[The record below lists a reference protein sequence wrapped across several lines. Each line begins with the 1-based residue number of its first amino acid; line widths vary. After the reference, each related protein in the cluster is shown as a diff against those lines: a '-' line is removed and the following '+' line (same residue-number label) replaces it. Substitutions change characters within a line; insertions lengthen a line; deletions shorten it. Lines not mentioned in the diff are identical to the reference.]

1 MTRPK
6 LLVIGHA
13 RHGKDTAAQLLADRL
28 GLSWASSSE
37 FVARKA
43 IWPLVEDLGVWP
55 DWRAA
60 YADRDAHRELWFHAI
75 AAYNCRPGPSLAAQL
90 LDAHDIYTGMR
101 KRAEL
106 DRSRRLF
113 DLVIWV
119 DRSAWLPPEPGASM
133 ELTADDADLVIDNGG
148 DLGGLAREIERVA
161 QVIEYVA
168 AWHQKGPPGMAGL

>member
-1 MTRPK
+1 MAPAPK

-43 IWPLVEDLGVWP
+43 IWPLVEDLGIWP

-75 AAYNCRPGPSLAAQL
+75 AAYNCRPGPTLAAQL

-106 DRSRRLF
+106 DRSRDLF

-119 DRSAWLPPEPGASM
+119 DRSEVLPPEPGASM
-133 ELTADDADLVIDNGG
+133 ELTAADADLLLDNNG
-148 DLGGLAREIERVA
+148 DLARLAAGAVSLARMISAEIEIRRR
-161 QVIEYVA
+161 A
-168 AWHQKGPPGMAGL
+168 AG